1 MEMWTKK
8 KQEPY
13 TQSKV
18 TGTPKIQHLQ
28 TSYKINIKFMYR
40 LHSAS
45 SMHSLLQIA
54 YESNSSLKGEDIS
67 ITSLG
72 GEQE

>member
-1 MEMWTKK
+1 
-8 KQEPY
+8 
-13 TQSKV
+13 
-18 TGTPKIQHLQ
+18 
-28 TSYKINIKFMYR
+28 MYR
-40 LHSAS
+40 LHYTAS